1 MGQIKLESKNI
12 SVIGKELGIFLIKSD
27 TSAKVGSIK
36 LAEKDLNSE
45 ADFIEALHKAMDNLD
60 NGNYTV
66 HHDNALF
73 ARFDIKNKKIEFHR
87 WSENTGIIMPCCTYF
102 KE

>member
-27 TSAKVGSIK
+27 TSAKVGAIK
-36 LAEKDLNSE
+36 LADKDLNSE
-45 ADFIEALHKAMDNLD
+45 ADFIKALSKVITTMDS
-60 NGNYTV
+60 GRYTI
-66 HHDNALF
+66 HHDSALF
-73 ARFDIKNKKIEFHR
+73 ARFNIKNKKIELHR
-87 WSENTGIIMPCCTYF
+87 WSENTGIIMPCCRYF